1 MSVLELTGI
10 SFVIA
15 SVLVFVFFKTMW
27 NHLDK
32 QETYND

>member
-1 MSVLELTGI
+1 MSIWELTGI

-15 SVLVFVFFKTMW
+15 AALVFAFFKIMW

-32 QETYND
+32 QED

>member
-1 MSVLELTGI
+1 MSVWELTGI

-15 SVLVFVFFKTMW
+15 ATLVFVFFKTMW

-32 QETYND
+32 QED

>member
-15 SVLVFVFFKTMW
+15 AVLVYVFFKTMW
-27 NHLDK
+27 KHLDNK
-32 QETYND
+32 ED